1 MGPILEQAQRTCIH
15 LQLPPALHLSDDQL
29 FELCRIN
36 RELRIERTALGNLI
50 IMSPTGSE
58 TGARNASLT
67 GQLWLWNRSTQMGQV
82 FDSSSGFTLPNGA
95 MRSPDAAWIRQDRWA
110 ALHPEQKKK
119 FAPITP
125 DFVAELKS
133 PTDDLADLKAKMQE
147 YIDNGVLLGWLLDPE
162 QRQVWIYRPGLEAE
176 ILNNPV
182 YISDARLHDFKLKTA
197 SVFSQ
202 TT

>member
-1 MGPILEQAQRTCIH
+1 MGPILEQAQRTSIH

-95 MRSPDAAWIRQDRWA
+95 MRAPDAAWIRQERWA

-125 DFVAELKS
+125 DFVVELKS
-133 PTDDLADLKAKMQE
+133 PTDNLADVQAKMQE
-147 YIDNGVLLGWLLDPE
+147 YIENGVLLGWLIDPDLCRVWVYRPDLEPEVLLDPAN
-162 QRQVWIYRPGLEAE
+162 V
-176 ILNNPV
+176 
-182 YISDARLHDFKLKTA
+182 TA
-197 SVFSQ
+197 SLLPGFELDLQ
-202 TT
+202 EIFA